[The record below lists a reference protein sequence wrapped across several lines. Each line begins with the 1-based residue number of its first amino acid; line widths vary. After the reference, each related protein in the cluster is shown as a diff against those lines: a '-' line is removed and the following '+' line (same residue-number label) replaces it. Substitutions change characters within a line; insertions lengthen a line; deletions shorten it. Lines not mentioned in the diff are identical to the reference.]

1 MLNVQ
6 MHPTIEAPMT
16 RLVATLLILLFGL
29 SLTACT
35 SAEDRA
41 REQAMRDRADHQHCI
56 DLGFEPETE
65 PYGNCRLKLREIRAA
80 QDEPNNT
87 QFGVGIGIGIGL

>member
-1 MLNVQ
+1 MQTAMSTL
-6 MHPTIEAPMT
+6 EAPMT
-16 RLVATLLILLFGL
+16 RLVPILMIVFSSLW
-29 SLTACT
+29 LTACT

-41 REQAMRDRADHQHCI
+41 REQAMIDRADHQHCV
-56 DLGFEPETE
+56 DLGFEAETE

-80 QDEPNNT
+80 QETSNDT